1 MAHLKKILFWLPMLW
16 SSITNARCISGR
28 ILDVWL
34 DKMACITQKDRRKL
48 MALALSSLLT
58 SG

>member
-1 MAHLKKILFWLPMLW
+1 MIDGIL
-16 SSITNARCISGR
+16 ISGR

-34 DKMACITQKDRRKL
+34 DKMACVSQADRRKL